1 MSVVSHVEVKFSW
14 SSAFIKK
21 QNNYHDWVDFDYCW
35 SLNVLLMSPQKVF
48 GWSNFSLKSRTSKSR
63 KFFSV
68 VDVDNLIVYLR
79 KTWLGSSS
87 PKIWLK
93 LSPFALSREE
103 ALWVL
108 TKCLRSSISNLIWDT
123 DVFNWQIPY
132 QALIPRYFSEGSHK
146 ELEALDNIKWII

>member
-1 MSVVSHVEVKFSW
+1 
-14 SSAFIKK
+14 
-21 QNNYHDWVDFDYCW
+21 
-35 SLNVLLMSPQKVF
+35 MSPQKVF

-146 ELEALDNIKWII
+146 ELEALDNIKWIIEGKDSAWNILLFRKNRHFFWFAVFHCFCNCCCSCGWC